1 VGVVGV
7 VGLAAGGM
15 LTATASPD
23 QLPETTTTALLA
35 DVQTSTVSGFSGT
48 IVAQMSLG
56 LPSIPAIGGSDNSQ
70 ASVATLLSGSHTLR
84 FWYGGADRQRVALL
98 GVTSETDFFHLGR
111 DVWQWD
117 SATHVATHTTLPA
130 RSATAPMPQ
139 RTATENLT
147 PPQLAARALAAI
159 RPSTLVTIGPN
170 RVVADRSAYELVLTP
185 RDSASRIGSVHIAI
199 DGATK
204 VPLGVQVYARGKTSP
219 AVDVA
224 FSSVSFTTPSAKFF
238 GFTPPPGAKV
248 RTGTLPPNA
257 GAQPN
262 VMGAAHDPLTV
273 IGSGWTAVAEYRATP
288 EELASISGSVTG
300 ALPRVSGSW
309 GHGRLMESAL
319 SSVLVTDDGRVFAGA
334 VDPGAL
340 YAAAST
346 HK

>member
-23 QLPETTTTALLA
+23 QLPEMTTTGLLA
-35 DVQTSTVSGFSGT
+35 DVQTATVSGFSGT
-48 IVAQMSLG
+48 VVAQMSLG
-56 LPSIPAIGGSDNSQ
+56 LPSIPAIGGSGDSQ
-70 ASVATLLSGSHTLR
+70 ASVATLLTGSHTLR

-130 RSATAPMPQ
+130 RPAAAPTPLP
-139 RTATENLT
+139 TATEDLT
-147 PPQLAARALAAI
+147 PPQLAAQALAAI
-159 RPSTLVTIGPN
+159 RPSTLVTIGQN
-170 RVVADRSAYELVLTP
+170 RVVADRSAYDLVLTP
-185 RDSASRIGSVHIAI
+185 RDSATRIGSVHIAV

-204 VPLGVQVYARGKTSP
+204 MPLGVQVYARGETSP

-224 FSSVSFTTPSAKFF
+224 FSSVSFTTPSAKYFRF
-238 GFTPPPGAKV
+238 APPPGATV
-248 RTGTLPPNA
+248 RTGTLPPDA
-257 GAQPN
+257 GAPAN
-262 VMGAAHDPLTV
+262 AAGAANDPVTV
-273 IGSGWTAVAEYRATP
+273 TGSGWTAVAEYRGTP
-288 EELASISGSVTG
+288 KELASISDAVLS

-309 GHGRLMESAL
+309 GDGRLMESAL
-319 SSVLVTDDGRVFAGA
+319 ASVLVMGDGRVFAGA
-334 VDPGAL
+334 VDPAAL